1 MKKIIIGIFLLSIQS
16 FGFAHADVTN
26 EVKTYLKQGKQISF
40 QFKENSIGTVANLIQ
55 YEKGIKVIIDK
66 NIDTTKSFPINLRD
80 QNFLVYLDVTTKKLG
95 LKYEVLDSK
104 TIRVYQ

>member
-1 MKKIIIGIFLLSIQS
+1 MLAILLLSIQS
-16 FGFAHADVTN
+16 FSFVHADVTS
-26 EVKTYLKQGKQISF
+26 EVKNYLKQGKLTSF
-40 QFKENSIGTVANLIQ
+40 RFKENSIGTVANLIQ

-80 QNFLVYLDVTTKKLG
+80 QNFLVYLDVTTEKLG
-95 LKYEVLDSK
+95 LKYEILDSK

>member
-1 MKKIIIGIFLLSIQS
+1 MNKIMLAILLLSIQS
-16 FGFAHADVTN
+16 FSFVHADVTS
-26 EVKTYLKQGKQISF
+26 EVKNYLKQGKLTSF
-40 QFKENSIGTVANLIQ
+40 RFKENSIGTVANLIQ

-80 QNFLVYLDVTTKKLG
+80 QNFLVYLDVTTEKLG
-95 LKYEVLDSK
+95 LKYEILDSK